1 MSAEQN
7 TQERYEELLAGFV
20 LGTLTRSELV
30 EFHALKDR
38 GLPAGAMSIEEAQM
52 LLAELPEALHS
63 PVPSPKLK
71 EKIMAKA
78 FVETPP
84 EADLIPF
91 PNIRHSTFDIRNRAG
106 LPALAWAAI
115 LLLALTNAGM
125 FVQTLRLHNQF
136 KDVALQNQ
144 KLRKDIAVASNQSD
158 DVKKIKTELA
168 RVKLELAHQNDMN
181 EMLTNPTVQVSNM
194 KGTKTDCRARV
205 YYDPD
210 ARIVLVCSSSL
221 PNLAPNKDY
230 QLWAMVG
237 GKPVS
242 VGVLKTRKGNAFQ
255 LNVSPSVPLD
265 QAKTF
270 AISME
275 PAGGMPKPTGEIV
288 FAGL

>member
-7 TQERYEELLAGFV
+7 IQERYEELLAGYV
-20 LGTLTRSELV
+20 LGTLTRTELV

-38 GLPAGAMSIEEAQM
+38 GLAAGTMSVEEAQN
-52 LLAELPEALHS
+52 LLAELPEALHAS
-63 PVPSPKLK
+63 APSPRLK
-71 EKIMAKA
+71 EKILAKA

-84 EADLIPF
+84 EADIIPF
-91 PNIRHSTFDIRNRAG
+91 PSIQNPKSKIENRVQ

-136 KDVALQNQ
+136 KDVALQNK
-144 KLRKDIAVASNQSD
+144 KLRHDLTIVSNQAGD
-158 DVKKIKTELA
+158 LQKMKLELS
-168 RVKLELAHQNDMN
+168 RVKLELAHQNNMN

-205 YYDPD
+205 YYDPE

-221 PNLAPNKDY
+221 PDLAPDKDY
-230 QLWAMVG
+230 QLWAMVS

-255 LNVSPSVPLD
+255 LNVAPSVPLD